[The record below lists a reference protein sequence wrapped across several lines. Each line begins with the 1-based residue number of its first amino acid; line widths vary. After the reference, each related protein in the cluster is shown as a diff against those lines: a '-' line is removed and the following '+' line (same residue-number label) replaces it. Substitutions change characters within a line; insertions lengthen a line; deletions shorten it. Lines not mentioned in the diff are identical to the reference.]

1 MNLKKGANIYCR
13 RRSER
18 TVYKAEVM
26 SAHDNELVLRMDAG
40 APDKI
45 STGQCMVV
53 SGEDVEYYAEVM
65 SIEGDILRLKQM
77 WTEKRG
83 YFRVDDVFDIRIK
96 KVRHDAVLKKS
107 RIFPGY
113 GVEAPCKDYPGEKK
127 SPELWEMLVHI
138 NNKLDLIMERLD
150 LACKEHMNS
159 ESRMVN
165 VNLSASGVR
174 FAIDEKV
181 EIGDVIEI
189 KMLLPSYPPI
199 GILTYGNVV
208 RVNDAGN
215 GQYEIALHFLDMEDE
230 VRNEIIKYA
239 VKRQRDIIRKQRL

>member
-1 MNLKKGANIYCR
+1 
-13 RRSER
+13 
-18 TVYKAEVM
+18 
-26 SAHDNELVLRMDAG
+26 
-40 APDKI
+40 
-45 STGQCMVV
+45 
-53 SGEDVEYYAEVM
+53 
-65 SIEGDILRLKQM
+65 
-77 WTEKRG
+77 
-83 YFRVDDVFDIRIK
+83 
-96 KVRHDAVLKKS
+96 
-107 RIFPGY
+107 
-113 GVEAPCKDYPGEKK
+113 
-127 SPELWEMLVHI
+127 
-138 NNKLDLIMERLD
+138 
-150 LACKEHMNS
+150 
-159 ESRMVN
+159 
-165 VNLSASGVR
+165 VR